1 MLLPRNARIVNMQPE
16 GPEGPEGSSTTQNQ
30 RDKAHTDMVAS
41 TIRKL
46 HYALQHRY
54 TLLQHWKIGVVG
66 PI

>member
-16 GPEGPEGSSTTQNQ
+16 GPEGSSTTQKQ

-46 HYALQHRY
+46 PYALQHRY